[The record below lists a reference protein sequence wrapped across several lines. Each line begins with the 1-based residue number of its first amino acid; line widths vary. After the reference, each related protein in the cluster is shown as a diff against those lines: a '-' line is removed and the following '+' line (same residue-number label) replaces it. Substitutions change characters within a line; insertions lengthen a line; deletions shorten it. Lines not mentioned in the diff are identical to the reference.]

1 VQLAKL
7 QCEPIKMKKVILF
20 IITIIVLCNS
30 KINAQYR
37 RPSIIGDSIFIFV
50 NIDKRIDTLQPMNIS
65 IQLDSVYYDT
75 CNWGNNSLDFE
86 IKLLNNAKLP
96 IYYKSEIYFWDDS
109 GFGSE
114 NYQVDNMAR
123 INPNKFGILKIHIR
137 NTKRWHFN
145 RQGYYRIS
153 YNNKEVN
160 VPISLKIMYKPI
172 NCSMTYEERMKTK
185 H

>member
-1 VQLAKL
+1 
-7 QCEPIKMKKVILF
+7 
-20 IITIIVLCNS
+20 
-30 KINAQYR
+30 
-37 RPSIIGDSIFIFV
+37 
-50 NIDKRIDTLQPMNIS
+50 MNIS
-65 IQLDSVYYDT
+65 IQLYSVYYDT

-172 NCSMTYEERMKTK
+172 NCSMTYEERMKTEYPGDVIFYDMFNQRFAELIVK
-185 H
+185 ECADIALREDHDPYECIKSHFGVK